1 MFRFGWSRALV
12 ALLAALL
19 LTAGL
24 GVVDSGRVVAQSLPV
39 DNGDGTFTNADGT
52 VTVPFFWDLKPAG
65 LGAGDKFRLL
75 FRTNSQ
81 DHADE
86 TGIGWYNTFVQNSAR
101 FGHSAIRR
109 HSSTFRVVGSTSAVD
124 ARDNAKL
131 GPSDVVAPVYWLNG
145 KRISQDYSTT
155 AQVGFW
161 ATTWENFTTE
171 DLRDE
176 DGNSLGNFGVW
187 TGSNA
192 DGTKHATEYLGASGD
207 VKVGA
212 ASGSRPIE
220 DFFSWDSGS
229 SLFTFYGV
237 SPVYVV
243 AAPPSVPVVNADG
256 TVTVPFWWSL
266 NPAGSRAG
274 DKFRLLF
281 LTSTARNARSTDIAV
296 YNQFVQARAAAGH
309 RAIRGHSST
318 FRVVGSTPS
327 VNARVNAKLGS
338 SDVVAPVYWLGGS
351 RVSRDYGSTAGQGF
365 WSTAWESSG
374 TSNLRDELG
383 RKNGSDAD
391 QFQTAS
397 TQIPTGTNTNGTTA
411 SDPLGGSQVEASF
424 TFQTQLISSGGRV
437 TTNSQYNFLGISPVY
452 VIAAN
457 PHDCDD
463 GDGDAAT
470 LKLFETAVAD
480 SYCDFFAPSGTVWRS
495 VDSVRVTKLELAP
508 EVAPESVFGDP
519 RVVTADMDITDTALH
534 NERIFHDREH
544 FVDRTG
550 GHPDRSNYAAYF
562 NQPVASPT
570 GDGFKVIHFLAHTVD
585 NLGLPRRNQVDDA
598 LMKKLADSLV
608 TVDLASF
615 DGETGTEV
623 ASLRFRDGPLC
634 ASAHQL
640 GEVRAVAARAAV
652 VDDPN
657 TPRDETRPAVE
668 AVAHEPGLFP
678 YGVFG
683 YFWGKYPGSGVEGRT
698 AACVQFELEVTLSP
712 ADDSTPKTIKV
723 RVKDNQN
730 GRHSVFSE
738 EYPKHT
744 VQQQQETSSSDVV
757 SAQLLADVKG
767 YAAEAFHGSEHVSRW
782 RRVLVAF
789 GETVSGF
796 TGIAMTAVEAQSFAD
811 KGWSRWDPVVVALTA
826 LEAQASTDTTSSDQ
840 TDTTETESETSES
853 VYVVPAS
860 LVNDVKGY
868 AAETGNG
875 AAHVNRWKRVL
886 LAFGES
892 VPGFTGSSMTVSEA
906 QQNARTF
913 WSVRWDP
920 VVAALQALAAV
931 SAPAATT
938 PEVSIAAGSD
948 VVEGSNATFTLA
960 ASPAPAANLD
970 VTVTVSATGSYGVTT
985 GSQIVSIPTSGS
997 ATFTVATSGDTVDE
1011 VDGSVT
1017 VTLVDG
1023 AGYDLDSSASA
1034 ASVTVSDDDNPP
1046 PPPVPEVSITAGST
1060 VTEGSNATFTLAAS
1074 PAPTSPLGVSVNV
1087 TASGDYGVTAGSQTV
1102 SIPTSGSAT
1111 FTVATSGDSTDE
1123 PDGSVTV
1130 TLAAGT
1136 GYDLD
1141 SSASSASVNISD
1153 DDNPLPPPVP
1163 EVSITAGSTV
1173 TEGGSALFTLAA
1185 SPVPAASLGVSVNVT
1200 SRGSYGV
1207 TTGSQTV
1214 TIGTSGTTTFTVAT
1228 SGDSIDEPDGS
1239 VTVTLATGSGYDL
1252 DSSASTATVS
1262 ISDDD
1267 DPLPP
1272 PPPLVDVVTIS
1283 VQDSIY
1289 VEGRSPF
1296 YLVRFKLNKP
1306 ASERVT
1312 VKYTPGVLGIGAGYA
1327 TAGEDFVV
1335 RTSSISFRPGVTSN
1349 IGLIYALN
1357 DRVKEPDETFTIVLS
1372 EPEGAQIVDSQPVLT
1387 IKDND

>member
-1 MFRFGWSRALV
+1 MAVLFAV
-12 ALLAALL
+12 
-19 LTAGL
+19 GL
-24 GVVDSGRVVAQSLPV
+24 GVVDSGRVVAQSTPPAAVSAPV
-39 DNGDGTFTNADGT
+39 VNADGT
-52 VTVPFFWDLKPAG
+52 VTVPFFWDLKPDG
-65 LGAGDKFRLL
+65 LRPGEKFRLL
-75 FRTNSQ
+75 FVTALQ
-81 DHADE
+81 DNADE
-86 TGIGWYNTFVQNSAR
+86 TGIGWYNSFVQNRAR
-101 FGHSAIRR
+101 IGHSAIRG
-109 HSSTFRVVGSTSAVD
+109 HSSTYRVVGSTSAVD

-131 GPSDVVAPVYWLNG
+131 GPSDTVAPVYWLNG
-145 KRISQDYSTT
+145 KRISQDYSSTT
-155 AQVGFW
+155 QVGFW
-161 ATTWENFTTE
+161 SSAWENYTAS
-171 DLRDE
+171 DVRAA
-176 DGNSLGNFGVW
+176 DGDVVSNVGDIW

-192 DGTKHATEYLGASGD
+192 DGTKHATGYFGASS
-207 VKVGA
+207 VR
-212 ASGSRPIE
+212 ASSSINGSPIE
-220 DFFSWDSGS
+220 GLFDWDNTDSYH
-229 SLFTFYGV
+229 FYGI

-243 AAPPSVPVVNADG
+243 A
-256 TVTVPFWWSL
+256 L
-266 NPAGSRAG
+266 
-274 DKFRLLF
+274 
-281 LTSTARNARSTDIAV
+281 
-296 YNQFVQARAAAGH
+296 
-309 RAIRGHSST
+309 
-318 FRVVGSTPS
+318 
-327 VNARVNAKLGS
+327 
-338 SDVVAPVYWLGGS
+338 
-351 RVSRDYGSTAGQGF
+351 
-365 WSTAWESSG
+365 
-374 TSNLRDELG
+374 
-383 RKNGSDAD
+383 
-391 QFQTAS
+391 
-397 TQIPTGTNTNGTTA
+397 
-411 SDPLGGSQVEASF
+411 
-424 TFQTQLISSGGRV
+424 
-437 TTNSQYNFLGISPVY
+437 SPY
-452 VIAAN
+452 
-457 PHDCDD
+457 DCDD

-508 EVAPESVFGDP
+508 EVRPESVFGDP
-519 RVVTADMDITDTALH
+519 RVVTADMDITDTALRSERVFH
-534 NERIFHDREH
+534 NKTHFADR
-544 FVDRTG
+544 RPG
-550 GHPDRSNYAAYF
+550 GDPPAPGSPPSRDYVAYF
-562 NQPVASPT
+562 NQDAASNTDGGYRVIDMLVGTLDSGGRPT
-570 GDGFKVIHFLAHTVD
+570 SNVD
-585 NLGLPRRNQVDDA
+585 AA

-615 DGETGTEV
+615 DGETGNEV

-712 ADDSTPKTIKV
+712 ADDSTPKKIKV

-744 VQQQQETSSSDVV
+744 VQQQQETSTEEAV
-757 SAQLLADVKG
+757 SAQLLADVKA
-767 YAAEAFHGSEHVSRW
+767 YAAEAFHGSEHVNRW

-796 TGIAMTAVEAQSFAD
+796 TGIAMTAVEAQSYAD

-853 VYVVPAS
+853 GYQVPAS

-985 GSQIVSIPTSGS
+985 GSQSVSIPTSGS

-1023 AGYDLDSSASA
+1023 TGYDLDSSASA
-1034 ASVTVSDDDNPP
+1034 ASVTVSDDDDP

-1060 VTEGSNATFTLAAS
+1060 VTEGSNATFTLTAS

-1123 PDGSVTV
+1123 VDGSVTV

-1141 SSASSASVNISD
+1141 SSASSATVAIAD
-1153 DDNPLPPPVP
+1153 DDNPLPLLTP

-1185 SPVPAASLGVSVNVT
+1185 SPAPAASLGVSVNVT
-1200 SRGSYGV
+1200 ASGAYGV
-1207 TTGSQTV
+1207 TAGSQTV
-1214 TIGTSGTTTFTVAT
+1214 TIPTSGSATLAIGTT
-1228 SGDSIDEPDGS
+1228 GDSIDEPDGS

-1252 DSSASTATVS
+1252 DSSASAATVS

-1272 PPPLVDVVTIS
+1272 PPPPVDVVTIS

-1296 YLVRFKLNKP
+1296 YLVRFRLNKP

-1312 VKYTPGVLGIGAGYA
+1312 VKYTPGILGTGAGYA

-1372 EPEGAQIVDSQPVLT
+1372 EPQGAQIADSQPVLT

>member
-1 MFRFGWSRALV
+1 MAVLFAV
-12 ALLAALL
+12 
-19 LTAGL
+19 GL
-24 GVVDSGRVVAQSLPV
+24 GVVDSGRVVAQSTP
-39 DNGDGTFTNADGT
+39 
-52 VTVPFFWDLKPAG
+52 PA
-65 LGAGDKFRLL
+65 
-75 FRTNSQ
+75 
-81 DHADE
+81 
-86 TGIGWYNTFVQNSAR
+86 
-101 FGHSAIRR
+101 
-109 HSSTFRVVGSTSAVD
+109 AV
-124 ARDNAKL
+124 
-131 GPSDVVAPVYWLNG
+131 
-145 KRISQDYSTT
+145 
-155 AQVGFW
+155 
-161 ATTWENFTTE
+161 
-171 DLRDE
+171 
-176 DGNSLGNFGVW
+176 
-187 TGSNA
+187 
-192 DGTKHATEYLGASGD
+192 
-207 VKVGA
+207 
-212 ASGSRPIE
+212 
-220 DFFSWDSGS
+220 
-229 SLFTFYGV
+229 
-237 SPVYVV
+237 
-243 AAPPSVPVVNADG
+243 SVPVVNADG

-281 LTSTARNARSTDIAV
+281 LTSTTRNAESNNIAV

-318 FRVVGSTPS
+318 FRVVGSTSS
-327 VNARVNAKLGS
+327 VDARVNARLRS
-338 SDVVAPVYWLGGS
+338 SDVVAPVYWLNGS
-351 RVSRDYGSTAGQGF
+351 RLAQDYGNTAGQGF
-365 WSTAWESSG
+365 WSTSWE
-374 TSNLRDELG
+374 TVDDLDYAHLRDELG
-383 RKNGSDAD
+383 SEVGKEAD
-391 QFQTAS
+391 FLTS
-397 TQIPTGTNTNGTTA
+397 TKTTVWTGTNADGSKA
-411 SDPLGGSQVEASF
+411 SEPLGASGVRVRAGATSGSNP
-424 TFQTQLISSGGRV
+424 III
-437 TTNSQYNFLGISPVY
+437 TTNNNFAKNIARPLYGISPVY

-457 PHDCDD
+457 AHDCDD
-463 GDGDAAT
+463 GDGDAST
-470 LKLFETAVAD
+470 LRLFETAVAD

-508 EVAPESVFGDP
+508 EVRPESVFGDP
-519 RVVTADMDITDTALH
+519 RVVTADMDITDTALRP
-534 NERIFHDREH
+534 ERVFHDKT
-544 FVDRTG
+544 FFADRTG
-550 GHPDRSNYAAYF
+550 DPPAPGSPPSRDYAAYF
-562 NQPVASPT
+562 NQNAASNTVGGYRVIDMLVGTLDSGGRPT
-570 GDGFKVIHFLAHTVD
+570 SNVD
-585 NLGLPRRNQVDDA
+585 AA

-615 DGETGTEV
+615 DGETGNEV

-712 ADDSTPKTIKV
+712 ADDSTPKKIKV

-744 VQQQQETSSSDVV
+744 VQQQQETSTEEAV
-757 SAQLLADVKG
+757 SAQLLADVKA
-767 YAAEAFHGSEHVSRW
+767 YAAEAFHGSEHVNRW
-782 RRVLVAF
+782 KRVLVAF
-789 GETVSGF
+789 GEIVSGF
-796 TGIAMTAVEAQSFAD
+796 TGTAMTAVEAQSFAD

-906 QQNARTF
+906 QQNAQTF

-920 VVAALQALAAV
+920 VVTALKALEANQQQQQSQQQQQV
-931 SAPAATT
+931 QPPPPTT
-938 PEVSIAAGSD
+938 
-948 VVEGSNATFTLA
+948 TTTL
-960 ASPAPAANLD
+960 P
-970 VTVTVSATGSYGVTT
+970 
-985 GSQIVSIPTSGS
+985 
-997 ATFTVATSGDTVDE
+997 
-1011 VDGSVT
+1011 
-1017 VTLVDG
+1017 
-1023 AGYDLDSSASA
+1023 
-1034 ASVTVSDDDNPP
+1034 PP

-1074 PAPTSPLGVSVNV
+1074 PAPSAALQVNVNV
-1087 TASGDYGVTAGSQTV
+1087 TSSGDYGVTAGSQTV
-1102 SIPTSGSAT
+1102 TIGTSGTAT

-1141 SSASSASVNISD
+1141 SSASTATVAITD
-1153 DDNPLPPPVP
+1153 DDNPLPPPTP

-1185 SPVPAASLGVSVNVT
+1185 SPAPAASLGVSVNVT

-1214 TIGTSGTTTFTVAT
+1214 TIPTSGTATFTVAT

-1252 DSSASTATVS
+1252 DSSASAATVA

-1272 PPPLVDVVTIS
+1272 PPPPVDVVTIS

-1312 VKYTPGVLGIGAGYA
+1312 VKYTPGILGTGAGYA

-1372 EPEGAQIVDSQPVLT
+1372 EPQGAQIADSQPVLT

>member
-1 MFRFGWSRALV
+1 MVVLCV
-12 ALLAALL
+12 AGLFAV
-19 LTAGL
+19 GL
-24 GVVDSGRVVAQSLPV
+24 GVVDSGRVVAQSTP
-39 DNGDGTFTNADGT
+39 
-52 VTVPFFWDLKPAG
+52 PA
-65 LGAGDKFRLL
+65 
-75 FRTNSQ
+75 
-81 DHADE
+81 
-86 TGIGWYNTFVQNSAR
+86 
-101 FGHSAIRR
+101 
-109 HSSTFRVVGSTSAVD
+109 AV
-124 ARDNAKL
+124 
-131 GPSDVVAPVYWLNG
+131 
-145 KRISQDYSTT
+145 
-155 AQVGFW
+155 
-161 ATTWENFTTE
+161 
-171 DLRDE
+171 
-176 DGNSLGNFGVW
+176 
-187 TGSNA
+187 
-192 DGTKHATEYLGASGD
+192 
-207 VKVGA
+207 
-212 ASGSRPIE
+212 
-220 DFFSWDSGS
+220 
-229 SLFTFYGV
+229 
-237 SPVYVV
+237 
-243 AAPPSVPVVNADG
+243 SVPVVNADG

-274 DKFRLLF
+274 DKFRLF
-281 LTSTARNARSTDIAV
+281 FITSTTRNAQSIDIAV
-296 YNQFVQARAAAGH
+296 YNQFVQDRAAAGH

-318 FRVVGSTPS
+318 YRVVGSSRT
-327 VNARVNAKLGS
+327 VDARVNAKLGS
-338 SDVVAPVYWLGGS
+338 SDVVAPIYWLNGP
-351 RVSRDYGSTAGQGF
+351 RIARDYGSTAGQGF
-365 WSTAWESSG
+365 WSSAWENTGPSTIRDERGRSFGNGSNQFFLDGATAW
-374 TSNLRDELG
+374 
-383 RKNGSDAD
+383 
-391 QFQTAS
+391 
-397 TQIPTGTNTNGTTA
+397 TGTETDGTKA
-411 SDPLGGSQVEASF
+411 RQPLGARNAFQNAVRWGSA
-424 TFQTQLISSGGRV
+424 LRHPNPISGGSSSNTHGEELR
-437 TTNSQYNFLGISPVY
+437 SLYGISPVY

-463 GDGDAAT
+463 GDGDAST
-470 LKLFETAVAD
+470 LRLFETAVAD
-480 SYCDFFAPSGTVWRS
+480 SYCDFVAPAGTVWRS

-519 RVVTADMDITDTALH
+519 RVVTADMDITDTALRS
-534 NERIFHDREH
+534 ERVFHSSTHFADR
-544 FVDRTG
+544 RPG
-550 GHPDRSNYAAYF
+550 GDPPAPGSPPSRDYVAYF
-562 NQPVASPT
+562 NQDAASNTDGGFRVIDMLVGTLDPGGRPT
-570 GDGFKVIHFLAHTVD
+570 SNVD
-585 NLGLPRRNQVDDA
+585 AA

-615 DGETGTEV
+615 DGETGNET

-712 ADDSTPKTIKV
+712 ADDSTPKKIKV

-744 VQQQQETSSSDVV
+744 VQQQQETSSSEAV

-782 RRVLVAF
+782 KRVLVAF
-789 GETVSGF
+789 GESVSGF
-796 TGIAMTAVEAQSFAD
+796 TGTAMTAVEAQSFAD

-906 QQNARTF
+906 QQNAQTF

-920 VVAALQALAAV
+920 VVTALKALEANQQQQQSQQQQQV
-931 SAPAATT
+931 QPPPPTT
-938 PEVSIAAGSD
+938 
-948 VVEGSNATFTLA
+948 TTTL
-960 ASPAPAANLD
+960 
-970 VTVTVSATGSYGVTT
+970 
-985 GSQIVSIPTSGS
+985 
-997 ATFTVATSGDTVDE
+997 
-1011 VDGSVT
+1011 
-1017 VTLVDG
+1017 
-1023 AGYDLDSSASA
+1023 
-1034 ASVTVSDDDNPP
+1034 PP

-1074 PAPTSPLGVSVNV
+1074 PVPSAALQVNVNV

-1123 PDGSVTV
+1123 VDGSVTV

-1141 SSASSASVNISD
+1141 SSASSATVAIAD
-1153 DDNPLPPPVP
+1153 DDNPLPLLTP

-1185 SPVPAASLGVSVNVT
+1185 SPAPAASLGVSVNVT
-1200 SRGSYGV
+1200 SSGSYGV
-1207 TTGSQTV
+1207 TAGSQTV
-1214 TIGTSGTTTFTVAT
+1214 SIPTSGSATLAIGTT
-1228 SGDSIDEPDGS
+1228 GDSIDEPDGS
-1239 VTVTLATGSGYDL
+1239 VTVTLAAGSGYDL

-1272 PPPLVDVVTIS
+1272 PPPPVDVVTIS

-1312 VKYTPGVLGIGAGYA
+1312 VKYTPGILGTGAGYA

-1372 EPEGAQIVDSQPVLT
+1372 EPQGAQIADSQPVLT

>member
-1 MFRFGWSRALV
+1 MLRFGWSRAVV
-12 ALLAALL
+12 ALLVAMLFAV
-19 LTAGL
+19 GL

-52 VTVPFFWDLKPAG
+52 VTVPFWWSLKPAG

-75 FRTNSQ
+75 FVTTSVRNARAGDIAT
-81 DHADE
+81 
-86 TGIGWYNTFVQNSAR
+86 YNGFVQGVAR
-101 FGHSAIRR
+101 DAGDLAIRG
-109 HSSTFRVVGSTSAVD
+109 HASTFRVVGSTTGVD

-131 GPSDVVAPVYWLNG
+131 GSSDVVAPVYWLKG
-145 KRISQDYSTT
+145 KRISQDYGST
-155 AQVGFW
+155 AQEGFW
-161 ATTWENFTTE
+161 SSAWENFTASDIRNARGET
-171 DLRDE
+171 RSA
-176 DGNSLGNFGVW
+176 GAVW

-192 DGTKHATEYLGASGD
+192 DGTKHATEYLGASGNVRAGRSSSSNPISD
-207 VKVGA
+207 SSNA
-212 ASGSRPIE
+212 ASNSRVFYGISPVYVVSADNGDSTFTNSDGTVTVPFFWDLKPDSLRPGEKFRLLFATTGSRDATASDIDVYNQFVQSRARFGHSAIRGHALAYRVVGSTSAVDARDNVMMRSSDDAVPVYWLNGKRISRDYSTTTQVGFWSSQWENHTAADPRDPDGQVIASFDYATGSNADGTKHATEYLGASGNVRTGQNVGFNPI
-220 DFFSWDSGS
+220 SHYALAAS
-229 SLFTFYGV
+229 SDDYPFYGV

-243 AAPPSVPVVNADG
+243 AA
-256 TVTVPFWWSL
+256 
-266 NPAGSRAG
+266 
-274 DKFRLLF
+274 
-281 LTSTARNARSTDIAV
+281 
-296 YNQFVQARAAAGH
+296 
-309 RAIRGHSST
+309 
-318 FRVVGSTPS
+318 
-327 VNARVNAKLGS
+327 
-338 SDVVAPVYWLGGS
+338 
-351 RVSRDYGSTAGQGF
+351 
-365 WSTAWESSG
+365 
-374 TSNLRDELG
+374 
-383 RKNGSDAD
+383 
-391 QFQTAS
+391 
-397 TQIPTGTNTNGTTA
+397 
-411 SDPLGGSQVEASF
+411 
-424 TFQTQLISSGGRV
+424 
-437 TTNSQYNFLGISPVY
+437 SPY
-452 VIAAN
+452 
-457 PHDCDD
+457 DCDD

-920 VVAALQALAAV
+920 VVAALQALVAV

-985 GSQIVSIPTSGS
+985 GSQSVSIPTSGS

-1023 AGYDLDSSASA
+1023 AGYDLNSSASA
-1034 ASVTVSDDDNPP
+1034 ASVTVSDDDDP

-1060 VTEGSNATFTLAAS
+1060 VTEGSNATFTLTAS
-1074 PAPTSPLGVSVNV
+1074 PVPSAALQVNVNV

-1130 TLAAGT
+1130 TLAAGS

-1141 SSASSASVNISD
+1141 SSTSSASVNISD

-1185 SPVPAASLGVSVNVT
+1185 SPAPAASLGVSVNVT

-1252 DSSASTATVS
+1252 DSSASTATVA

-1272 PPPLVDVVTIS
+1272 PPPPVDVVTIS

-1312 VKYTPGVLGIGAGYA
+1312 VKYTPGVLGTGAGYA

-1372 EPEGAQIVDSQPVLT
+1372 EPQGAQIADSQPVLT

>member
-1 MFRFGWSRALV
+1 MRGSEAAVGGVGLSSLDASVKPAGGGGGCLLLRFGWSRAVV
-12 ALLAALL
+12 ALLVAVLL
-19 LTAGL
+19 VAGL
-24 GVVDSGRVVAQSLPV
+24 GVVDSGRVVAQSTP
-39 DNGDGTFTNADGT
+39 
-52 VTVPFFWDLKPAG
+52 PA
-65 LGAGDKFRLL
+65 
-75 FRTNSQ
+75 
-81 DHADE
+81 
-86 TGIGWYNTFVQNSAR
+86 
-101 FGHSAIRR
+101 
-109 HSSTFRVVGSTSAVD
+109 AV
-124 ARDNAKL
+124 
-131 GPSDVVAPVYWLNG
+131 
-145 KRISQDYSTT
+145 
-155 AQVGFW
+155 
-161 ATTWENFTTE
+161 
-171 DLRDE
+171 
-176 DGNSLGNFGVW
+176 
-187 TGSNA
+187 
-192 DGTKHATEYLGASGD
+192 
-207 VKVGA
+207 
-212 ASGSRPIE
+212 
-220 DFFSWDSGS
+220 
-229 SLFTFYGV
+229 
-237 SPVYVV
+237 
-243 AAPPSVPVVNADG
+243 SVPVVNGDG

-281 LTSTARNARSTDIAV
+281 ITSTARDARSTDIAV

-309 RAIRGHSST
+309 KAIRGHSSE

-338 SDVVAPVYWLGGS
+338 SDVVAPVYWLDGP
-351 RVSRDYGSTAGQGF
+351 RVSRDYGNTAGTGF
-365 WSTAWESSG
+365 WSSAWESTGNNSV
-374 TSNLRDELG
+374 RDELG
-383 RKNGSDAD
+383 RAEGSAPGR
-391 QFQTAS
+391 FEVATS
-397 TQIPTGTNTNGTTA
+397 VIFTGTNADGTTA
-411 SDPLGGSQVEASF
+411 SAPLGG
-424 TFQTQLISSGGRV
+424 
-437 TTNSQYNFLGISPVY
+437 NSARTGFYLGSTPIDAGSNQGTSLARNFYGISPVY

-457 PHDCDD
+457 AYDCDD
-463 GDGDAAT
+463 GDGDATT

-480 SYCDFFAPSGTVWRS
+480 SYCDFVAPAGTVWQS
-495 VDSVRVTKLELAP
+495 VDSVKVTKLELAP
-508 EVAPESVFGDP
+508 EVKPEAVFGDP
-519 RVVTADMDITDTALH
+519 RVVTAGMDITDPALH
-534 NERIFHDREH
+534 NERIFGSSTEFADRAVPFNANTH
-544 FVDRTG
+544 AD
-550 GHPDRSNYAAYF
+550 YAAYF
-562 NQPVASPT
+562 EENVLSDLSGGYRVFDLLTSTWSGGIRT
-570 GDGFKVIHFLAHTVD
+570 GNDP
-585 NLGLPRRNQVDDA
+585 GLV
-598 LMKKLADSLV
+598 KKLADSLV

-615 DGETGTEV
+615 DGETGTET

-640 GEVRAVAARAAV
+640 GDTRAKAAVA
-652 VDDPN
+652 DDPL
-657 TPRDETRPAVE
+657 TQGVDETSPAVPYS
-668 AVAHEPGLFP
+668 PGLFP

-683 YFWGKYPGSGVEGRT
+683 YFWGKYEGSSVEGRT
-698 AACVQFELEVTLSP
+698 AACVQFEVEVTLST
-712 ADDSTPKTIKV
+712 ADDSTPKKIKV

-738 EYPKHT
+738 NYPKHT
-744 VQQQQETSSSDVV
+744 VQQQETSTEDVV
-757 SAQLLADVKG
+757 SAQLLADVKA
-767 YAAEAFHGSEHVSRW
+767 YAAEAFHGSEHVNRW
-782 RRVLVAF
+782 KRVLVAF
-789 GETVSGF
+789 GESVSGF
-796 TGIAMTAVEAQSFAD
+796 TGIAMTAVEAQTYAD
-811 KGWSRWDPVVVALTA
+811 KGWSRWDPVVTALTA

-875 AAHVNRWKRVL
+875 VAHVNRWKRVL

-1017 VTLVDG
+1017 VTLVDD
-1023 AGYDLDSSASA
+1023 AGYDLASSASA
-1034 ASVTVSDDDNPP
+1034 ASVTVSDDDDP
-1046 PPPVPEVSITAGST
+1046 PPPVPEISITAGST

-1074 PAPTSPLGVSVNV
+1074 PVPSAALQVNV
-1087 TASGDYGVTAGSQTV
+1087 NVASSGDYGVTAGSQTV
-1102 SIPTSGSAT
+1102 TIPTSGSAT

-1130 TLAAGT
+1130 TLATGT

-1141 SSASSASVNISD
+1141 SSASAATVTVSD
-1153 DDNPLPPPVP
+1153 DDDPLPPPTP

-1185 SPVPAASLGVSVNVT
+1185 SPVPSASLGVSVNVT

-1228 SGDSIDEPDGS
+1228 TGDSIDEPDGS

-1252 DSSASTATVS
+1252 DSSASTATVA

-1306 ASERVT
+1306 ASEQVT
-1312 VKYTPGVLGIGAGYA
+1312 VKYTPKILGTGAGYA
-1327 TAGEDFVV
+1327 TAGEDFVL

-1372 EPEGAQIVDSQPVLT
+1372 EPQGAQIADSQPVLT

>member
-1 MFRFGWSRALV
+1 MVVLLV
-12 ALLAALL
+12 AVLLV
-19 LTAGL
+19 AGL
-24 GVVDSGRVVAQSLPV
+24 GVVDSGRVVAQSTP
-39 DNGDGTFTNADGT
+39 
-52 VTVPFFWDLKPAG
+52 PA
-65 LGAGDKFRLL
+65 
-75 FRTNSQ
+75 
-81 DHADE
+81 
-86 TGIGWYNTFVQNSAR
+86 
-101 FGHSAIRR
+101 
-109 HSSTFRVVGSTSAVD
+109 AV
-124 ARDNAKL
+124 
-131 GPSDVVAPVYWLNG
+131 
-145 KRISQDYSTT
+145 
-155 AQVGFW
+155 
-161 ATTWENFTTE
+161 
-171 DLRDE
+171 
-176 DGNSLGNFGVW
+176 
-187 TGSNA
+187 
-192 DGTKHATEYLGASGD
+192 
-207 VKVGA
+207 
-212 ASGSRPIE
+212 
-220 DFFSWDSGS
+220 
-229 SLFTFYGV
+229 
-237 SPVYVV
+237 
-243 AAPPSVPVVNADG
+243 SVPVVNADG
-256 TVTVPFWWSL
+256 TVTVPFRWSL

-274 DKFRLLF
+274 DKFRLF
-281 LTSTARNARSTDIAV
+281 FVTSTVRDAQATDIAT
-296 YNQFVQARAAAGH
+296 YNSFVQDRAAAGH
-309 RAIRGHSST
+309 RAIRGHSET
-318 FRVVGSTPS
+318 FRVVGSTSS
-327 VNARVNAKLGS
+327 VDARVNAKLGS
-338 SDVVAPVYWLGGS
+338 SDVVAPIYWLDGS
-351 RVSRDYGSTAGQGF
+351 RLARNYGNTAGEGF
-365 WSTAWESSG
+365 WSPSLEVSGVDAVRDERGRLSSRSSLAGTKFMSAGALVWTGSNADGTKCSDCALGDSG
-374 TSNLRDELG
+374 TVSVAEYDALSVVGTVLNASNDTELP
-383 RKNGSDAD
+383 
-391 QFQTAS
+391 F
-397 TQIPTGTNTNGTTA
+397 
-411 SDPLGGSQVEASF
+411 
-424 TFQTQLISSGGRV
+424 
-437 TTNSQYNFLGISPVY
+437 YGISPVY

-457 PHDCDD
+457 AYDCDD
-463 GDGDAAT
+463 GDGDATT
-470 LKLFETAVAD
+470 LRLFETAVAD
-480 SYCDFFAPSGTVWRS
+480 SYCDFVAPAGTVWRS
-495 VDSVRVTKLELAP
+495 VDSVTVTKLELAP
-508 EVAPESVFGDP
+508 EVAPEAVFGDP

-534 NERIFHDREH
+534 DERIFHDKT
-544 FVDRTG
+544 FFADRTG
-550 GHPDRSNYAAYF
+550 DPPAPGSPPSRDYVAYF
-562 NQPVASPT
+562 NQNAASNTVGGYRVIDMLVATLDSGGRPT
-570 GDGFKVIHFLAHTVD
+570 SNVD
-585 NLGLPRRNQVDDA
+585 AA

-615 DGETGTEV
+615 DGETGNET

-640 GEVRAVAARAAV
+640 GEVRAVAARDAV

-698 AACVQFELEVTLSP
+698 AACVQFEVEVTLRP
-712 ADDSTPKTIKV
+712 ADDSTPKKIKV

-744 VQQQQETSSSDVV
+744 VQQQETSSSDAV
-757 SAQLLADVKG
+757 SAQLLADVKA

-789 GETVSGF
+789 GESVSGF
-796 TGIAMTAVEAQSFAD
+796 TGTPMTASEAQTYAD
-811 KGWSRWDPVVVALTA
+811 KGWSRWDPVVTALTA

-853 VYVVPAS
+853 GYVVPAS
-860 LVNDVKGY
+860 LVANVQGY

-906 QQNARTF
+906 QQNAQTF

-920 VVAALQALAAV
+920 VVTALKALEANQQQQQSQQQQQV
-931 SAPAATT
+931 QPPPPTT
-938 PEVSIAAGSD
+938 
-948 VVEGSNATFTLA
+948 TTTL
-960 ASPAPAANLD
+960 
-970 VTVTVSATGSYGVTT
+970 
-985 GSQIVSIPTSGS
+985 
-997 ATFTVATSGDTVDE
+997 
-1011 VDGSVT
+1011 
-1017 VTLVDG
+1017 
-1023 AGYDLDSSASA
+1023 
-1034 ASVTVSDDDNPP
+1034 PP

-1060 VTEGSNATFTLAAS
+1060 VTEGSNATFTLSAS
-1074 PAPTSPLGVSVNV
+1074 PVPSAALQVNV
-1087 TASGDYGVTAGSQTV
+1087 NVASSGDYGVTAGSQTV

-1130 TLAAGT
+1130 TLATGS

-1141 SSASSASVNISD
+1141 SSTSSATVAIAD
-1153 DDNPLPPPVP
+1153 DDDPLPLLTP

-1173 TEGGSALFTLAA
+1173 TEGSNATFTLAA
-1185 SPVPAASLGVSVNVT
+1185 SPVPSASLGVSVNVT

-1228 SGDSIDEPDGS
+1228 TGDSIDEPDGS

-1252 DSSASTATVS
+1252 DSSASAATVA

-1312 VKYTPGVLGIGAGYA
+1312 VKYTPGILGTGAGYA

-1372 EPEGAQIVDSQPVLT
+1372 EPQGAQIADSQPVLT